1 MLSGCQHIPLE
12 SLTHN
17 PNINHAL
24 YLRLAKTLACKAA
37 LGEKCGDLYGAVI
50 VDRKDGSVIAEGYD
64 RILIDPTGTAAIS
77 AIRFASRLLQTTD
90 LSDCIMFLSTF
101 PPLIDSF
108 AITNANIRDVYY
120 VGGSLGTKKPNTI
133 INRTTY
139 HPVMMQGGESF
150 ST

>member
-1 MLSGCQHIPLE
+1 
-12 SLTHN
+12 
-17 PNINHAL
+17 
-24 YLRLAKTLACKAA
+24 
-37 LGEKCGDLYGAVI
+37 
-50 VDRKDGSVIAEGYD
+50 
-64 RILIDPTGTAAIS
+64 
-77 AIRFASRLLQTTD
+77 
-90 LSDCIMFLSTF
+90 MFLSTF